1 MVVWINIYYE
11 GSSNMGYRND
21 LLSSRAIIKHGS
33 FALIPPEGLVNNVLP
48 HFEGTTLSIIASP
61 KLGASFVEYLVEFEP
76 GGGNRRGFGGDGVE
90 TFVYVISGE
99 LEINVEKEIYVLEEQ
114 GYLFCPPSKSI
125 IMTNKSD
132 SPVKLVLYKQRYI
145 PAEGVNEPWL
155 ICDNVK
161 NLPVVNYSDME
172 DVTLVDFLP
181 TSVEFDMNF
190 HILTFQPGGSH
201 PFIETHVQEHGAYL
215 LSGEGMY
222 NLDNDWIS
230 VKKGD
235 FIWMGPFVHQAT
247 YAVGMDP
254 LSYVYSKD
262 CNRDPEI

>member
-1 MVVWINIYYE
+1 
-11 GSSNMGYRND
+11 MGYRND
-21 LLSSRAIIKHGS
+21 LLSSRAIINHGS
-33 FALIPPEGLVNNVLP
+33 FALIPPDGLVNNVIP
-48 HFEGTTLSIIASP
+48 HFEDARISVIASP
-61 KLGASFVEYLVEFEP
+61 KLGASFVEYLVDFNP
-76 GGGNRRGFGGDGVE
+76 GGGNRKGFGGDGIE
-90 TFVYVISGE
+90 TFVYVISGKLQVKVDE
-99 LEINVEKEIYVLEEQ
+99 DTYDLEEQ
-114 GYLFCPPSKSI
+114 GFLYCPPSKSM
-125 IMTNKSD
+125 IMTNVCD
-132 SPVKLVLYKQRYI
+132 ENTKLVLYKQRYI
-145 PAEGVNEPWL
+145 PAEGVGEPWL
-155 ICDNVK
+155 VCDNVK
-161 NLPVVNYSDME
+161 NLTVNLYEDMK

-201 PFIETHVQEHGAYL
+201 PYIETHVQEHGAYL

-247 YAVGMDP
+247 YSVGYEP